1 MIVKIDRLK
10 ILAAANSLANE
21 LGKSDILWKYF
32 GLSYVQTPHKEFL
45 VCKVL
50 DKDLLTWSMIKYGF
64 EVEQY
69 NPNRKY

>member
-1 MIVKIDRLK
+1 MIVKIDRRK

-50 DKDLLTWSMIKYGF
+50 DKELLAWSMIKYGF